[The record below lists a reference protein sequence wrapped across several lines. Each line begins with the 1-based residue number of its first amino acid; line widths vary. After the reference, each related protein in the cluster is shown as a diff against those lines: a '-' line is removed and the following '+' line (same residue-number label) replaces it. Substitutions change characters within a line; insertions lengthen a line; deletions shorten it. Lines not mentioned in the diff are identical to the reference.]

1 MDGPGVLAT
10 GDVLSWRMP
19 IPNRSTGSQWPELP
33 YAQGRETWSTLHL
46 WTQVV
51 GKVRL
56 VQTPWVNHSWH
67 VPLYVTVRGLTTS
80 PIPYD
85 GRTLEIE
92 FDLLAHRLTMRADD
106 GAERTI
112 PLVAQP
118 VAEFYHVV
126 MQELV
131 ALGMPVHIHTTPNEI
146 ADAIPFERDVA
157 PRRYDAEY
165 ATRLWRAL
173 LQIDRVLKEF
183 RARFIGKCSP
193 VHFFWGSF
201 DLAVTRFS
209 GREAP
214 PHPGGVP
221 NFPDWVAREA
231 YSHEVSS
238 AGFWPGGGAIEHP
251 AFYSYAYPAPAGF
264 AGARVEPAG
273 AFYSAALG
281 EFILPYDA
289 VRSAASPDEALLAFL
304 QSTYEAAADLAGW
317 PRTALERNLVPAGH
331 H

>member
-1 MDGPGVLAT
+1 MAT
-10 GDVLSWRMP
+10 R
-19 IPNRSTGSQWPELP
+19 NRSTPADWPDLV
-33 YAQGRETWSTLHL
+33 YAEGHETWTTLHL

-67 VPLYVTVRGLTTS
+67 VPLYLTARGLTTS
-80 PIPYD
+80 TIPFD
-85 GRTLEIE
+85 GRTLEME
-92 FDLLAHRLTMRADD
+92 FDFVGQRLALRTGE
-106 GAERTI
+106 GAERAL

-118 VAEFYHVV
+118 VSDFYRAV
-126 MQELV
+126 MDALSELD
-131 ALGMPVHIHTTPNEI
+131 MPVRIHTTPNEI
-146 ADAIPFERDVA
+146 ADAVPFERDLA
-157 PRRYDAEY
+157 PRRYQPEH

-173 LQIDRVLKEF
+173 LEIDRVLKEF

-214 PHPGGVP
+214 SHPGGVP

-251 AFYSYAYPAPAGF
+251 AFYSYAYPAPPGF
-264 AGARVEPAG
+264 ADARVEPA
-273 AFYSAALG
+273 AALWSKELG
-281 EFILPYDA
+281 EFVLPYDA
-289 VRSAASPDEALLAFL
+289 VRAASSPDDTLLAFL
-304 QSTYEAAADLAGW
+304 QSTYEAAADLGRW
-317 PRTALERNLVPAGH
+317 PRAALERELPPPH
-331 H
+331 R